1 MTVYRNSYPVYMKSG
16 KVVTMVVWPYLKALY
31 IEISISVRQKGLSIK
46 KKGKF
51 NAMKTLL

>member
-46 KKGKF
+46 KKESL
-51 NAMKTLL
+51 MQ